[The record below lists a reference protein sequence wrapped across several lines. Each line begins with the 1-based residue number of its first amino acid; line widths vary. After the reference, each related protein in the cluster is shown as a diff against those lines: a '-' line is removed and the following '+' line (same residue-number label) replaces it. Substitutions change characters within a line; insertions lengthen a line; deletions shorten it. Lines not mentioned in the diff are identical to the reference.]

1 MAGSG
6 SLYELWKSLLA
17 PIMLPIRSGP
27 LQGKRWIAASGSNFI
42 SGRYEPE
49 KTATIE
55 RAVQADDIIFD
66 IGAHVGYF
74 AVLMAGLA
82 GPGGKVFAFEPRPLN
97 QRYLERH
104 IRVNGCDNIE
114 VLHLCVGA
122 HCGPALLETRT
133 GTGTGYVSATGGTA
147 VEMVS
152 IDEMVES
159 ARLPPPTFMKIDVE
173 GGEMGVLRGARRTI
187 ERVRPRMVLATHTD
201 ELDRECHEFLGELG
215 YTLTDIGQLKG
226 DVEYL
231 VLPTEAGSIPSRG

>member
-1 MAGSG
+1 MVGSG
-6 SLYELWKSLLA
+6 RLHEYCKLLLA
-17 PIMLPIRSGP
+17 PIMLSIRGGP
-27 LQGKRWIAASGSNFI
+27 LRGKRWIAASGSNFI

-55 RAVQADDIIFD
+55 RVGRADDVVFD

-74 AVLMAGLA
+74 TVLMADRA

-97 QRYLERH
+97 QRYLARH
-104 IRVNGCDNIE
+104 VRVNGCKNVEI
-114 VLHLCVGA
+114 LHLCVGD

-133 GTGTGYVSATGGTA
+133 GTGTGYVSATGGTS

-152 IDEMVES
+152 VDEVVES
-159 ARLPPPTFMKIDVE
+159 GRLPTPTFLKIDVE

-187 ERVRPRMVLATHTD
+187 ERAHPRMVLATHSD
-201 ELDRECHEFLGELG
+201 ELDRECHDFLEARG

-231 VLPTEAGSIPSRG
+231 VLPTEAGSDA